1 MMAGKKVPI
10 RYHLKTYLGKND
22 VRRARNYRTVGPV
35 RRIGFAAYRG
45 ACLPVRRVMG
55 RHRADQR
62 GHCRFVRYARILGP
76 CAFALG
82 IRDTTPTPSRLPAVG
97 AKGAQI
103 VICQEGGGVVPGRR
117 PATIRAIRLTYAAL
131 HAEQP
136 VWTGMLR
143 VLHIPSMRTRQTS
156 CTGHHSSVSSMTQP
170 KAFMA
175 LGVNPNASAAYLA
188 SCATHALPSPSS
200 RRLSYETSSATVP
213 LHDSS
218 HWVACGDLHNSLHRR
233 FCTGVHT
240 SLTCAGTDGTGRSQ
254 PDAGRTVTR
263 RAEGDSNA
271 R

>member
-1 MMAGKKVPI
+1 M
-10 RYHLKTYLGKND
+10 R
-22 VRRARNYRTVGPV
+22 
-35 RRIGFAAYRG
+35 
-45 ACLPVRRVMG
+45 
-55 RHRADQR
+55 
-62 GHCRFVRYARILGP
+62 
-76 CAFALG
+76 
-82 IRDTTPTPSRLPAVG
+82 
-97 AKGAQI
+97 
-103 VICQEGGGVVPGRR
+103 GGGVVPGRR

-218 HWVACGDLHNSLHRR
+218 HWVACGDLHNSPPPALLHRR
-233 FCTGVHT
+233 PRIPDLRGHRWHRQIAARTPAIRSRDATTETPTHGRHGFLDCW
-240 SLTCAGTDGTGRSQ
+240 SASIWALSSSCRFMGRSGLSGQ
-254 PDAGRTVTR
+254 AVPTPLTGGHSLVCWGFPPTPLCGLCCWFCVLWLVFVVCL
-263 RAEGDSNA
+263 GWL
-271 R
+271 

>member
-1 MMAGKKVPI
+1 
-10 RYHLKTYLGKND
+10 
-22 VRRARNYRTVGPV
+22 
-35 RRIGFAAYRG
+35 
-45 ACLPVRRVMG
+45 
-55 RHRADQR
+55 
-62 GHCRFVRYARILGP
+62 
-76 CAFALG
+76 
-82 IRDTTPTPSRLPAVG
+82 
-97 AKGAQI
+97 
-103 VICQEGGGVVPGRR
+103 
-117 PATIRAIRLTYAAL
+117 
-131 HAEQP
+131 
-136 VWTGMLR
+136 
-143 VLHIPSMRTRQTS
+143 
-156 CTGHHSSVSSMTQP
+156 MTQP

>member
-1 MMAGKKVPI
+1 M
-10 RYHLKTYLGKND
+10 KTYLGKTN

-55 RHRADQR
+55 RHRADQC
-62 GHCRFVRYARILGP
+62 GHCGFVRYARILGP

-103 VICQEGGGVVPGRR
+103 VICQKGGGVVPGRR
-117 PATIRAIRLTYAAL
+117 PAAIRAIRLTYAAL

-156 CTGHHSSVSSMTQP
+156 CAGHHSSVSSMTHP

-188 SCATHALPSPSS
+188 SCATHALPSPAS
-200 RRLSYETSSATVP
+200 RRL
-213 LHDSS
+213 
-218 HWVACGDLHNSLHRR
+218 
-233 FCTGVHT
+233 
-240 SLTCAGTDGTGRSQ
+240 
-254 PDAGRTVTR
+254 
-263 RAEGDSNA
+263 
-271 R
+271 